1 MRQLLLILLLAPA
14 AFTTAPAQNVDS
26 LKKILSVAN
35 DTNQIDCLNALS
47 AAYILLEKKD
57 SAEHYATQAGDK
69 AKKLKYIHGLAV
81 SLSRQS
87 QIAKHFDDD
96 FIKSE
101 ILGRESLYWYERT
114 GNKEGI
120 NTVYDYLAF
129 STFAQSRFNEAAYY
143 IEKKYALAKQNN
155 SLLGKIDALT
165 WMSAIYRQSGNY
177 EKSFLMAQE
186 KYDLACTSKNKVWI
200 STALYGM
207 AQLYAQIEDY
217 PNALIYFRRVLQM
230 DDDEIR
236 NERIRTDIDIWF
248 KMEFAEVFSHLH
260 QFDSAWH
267 YYNLFKPSKDKD
279 TYLRVYWV
287 STGECYFLQKD
298 YINALKNFQLGLA
311 EHIKLNDRNEIMRAL
326 LDIGKTQLAL
336 ENNSTALQYGRD
348 GLTIALETKA
358 NQFIRD
364 GYLILSTTF
373 DRLHQADSA
382 NFYYRQYIY
391 WKDSVANDQLK
402 AKFTA
407 YHYEEQIKLLDKE
420 NQLQQ
425 QLLKQS
431 SEHKRI
437 LIIGIGLLLLFGV
450 IFIRFIMLKRKI
462 LQNELHIQKLEN
474 ERKQTAFQQQA
485 TDLEMQALRAQMNPH
500 FIFNCLSSINSFILK
515 NESEAASDYLT
526 KFARLIRIVMHSSK
540 EPVISLEEELEM
552 LQLYLDME
560 RLRFKNAF
568 DYTITFKNEVDVSFI
583 YIPPLLLQ
591 PFAENAIWHG
601 LLHKEGEKHLS
612 IAFTEE
618 DNLLHCAIVDNGIG
632 REAAA
637 TQKSKSAE
645 KQKSMGLKIT
655 RERLALFN
663 GVKDHPNVL
672 EIEDLFDNEG
682 HAAGTKVLLTI
693 KVKRNIDAS

>member
-14 AFTTAPAQNVDS
+14 AFTAAQAQNIDS
-26 LKKILSVAN
+26 LKKALPVAK
-35 DTNQIDCLNALS
+35 DTSLIDCLNALS
-47 AAYILLEKKD
+47 NAYILLEKKD
-57 SAEHYATQAGDK
+57 SAEYYAALAGDK
-69 AKKLKYIHGLAV
+69 AKTLNYIHGLAV
-81 SLSRQS
+81 SLSRKS

-101 ILGRESLYWYERT
+101 TLGKEALYWYERT
-114 GNKEGI
+114 ENKEGI
-120 NTVYDYLAF
+120 NTVYYYIAF
-129 STFAQSRFNEAAYY
+129 AVFAQSRFDEAVFYTEKNYAY
-143 IEKKYALAKQNN
+143 AQQNN
-155 SLLGKIDALT
+155 NLLGQINALS
-165 WMSAIYRQSGNY
+165 WLSAMYRQTGNY
-177 EKSFLMAQE
+177 ENSFLMARQSYE
-186 KYDLACTSKNKVWI
+186 LASTTKNKALV
-200 STALYGM
+200 STALYNIG
-207 AQLYAQIEDY
+207 QLYAQIEDY
-217 PNALIYFRRVLQM
+217 PNALIYFRRVYDM
-230 DDDEIR
+230 DDEEIR
-236 NERIRTDIDIWF
+236 NERIQADIDIWF
-248 KMEFAEVFSHLH
+248 KMEFAEIFSHLH
-260 QFDSAWH
+260 QFDSAWY
-267 YYNLFKPSKDKD
+267 YYNLFKPAVDKAA
-279 TYLRVYWV
+279 YLRVYWI
-287 STGECYFLQKD
+287 STGECYYLQKD
-298 YINALKNFQLGLA
+298 YTNALKNFRLGLA

-336 ENNSTALQYGRD
+336 KNNAAALQYGRE
-348 GLTIALETKA
+348 GLAIALETKA
-358 NQFIRD
+358 KQFIRD

-373 DRLHQADSA
+373 DRLRQADSA
-382 NFYYRQYIY
+382 NFHYRQYIY
-391 WKDSVANDQLK
+391 WKESTANDQLK

-407 YHYEEQIKLLDKE
+407 YRYDEQIKLLDKE

-431 SEHKRI
+431 LEHKRM
-437 LIIGIGLLLLFGV
+437 LITGIGVLLLLGV

-474 ERKQTAFQQQA
+474 ERKQAAFQQQ
-485 TDLEMQALRAQMNPH
+485 TTELEMQALRAQMNPH

-526 KFARLIRIVMHSSK
+526 KFARLIRMVMHASK
-540 EPVISLEEELEM
+540 EPVISLEDELEM

-568 DYTITFKNEVDVSFI
+568 DYTIIFKNEVDVSFI

-601 LLHKEGEKHLS
+601 LLHKEGEKHLAITFS
-612 IAFTEE
+612 EAN
-618 DNLLHCAIVDNGIG
+618 NLLHCTIVDNGVG

-663 GVKDHPNVL
+663 GVKDHQNML
-672 EIEDLFDNEG
+672 EIEDLFDNDG
-682 HAAGTKVLLTI
+682 HAAGTRVLLTI
-693 KVKRNIDAS
+693 RVKRNTDPA